1 MLYAAYTVDTVY
13 AVDWVY
19 TVDQV
24 FSVELVFTVYMV
36 YTCDIA
42 ELISVPTATTGG
54 GVLFQ
59 AGVLVSIENVKFW
72 PFWPILAILSQI
84 YPFFG
89 VYF

>member
-13 AVDWVY
+13 AVDRVY

-24 FSVELVFTVYMV
+24 FTVKLVFTVYMV

-54 GVLFQ
+54 GVLFSSWCT
-59 AGVLVSIENVKFW
+59 L
-72 PFWPILAILSQI
+72 
-84 YPFFG
+84 
-89 VYF
+89 